1 MINQDQDKGQ
11 DVSSQT
17 ALPKVPDQVSK
28 PQLGELIV
36 QKVNLKQ
43 KDQCY
48 KNLVHNAYAS
58 QRRDQ
63 VQNHALQRLRDE
75 KAANPDLMNCSS
87 SRMVSNNIFKN
98 NSLKDCKRESKEKKT
113 ECNSTQ
119 LLSLMNQ
126 TSKAAEVELMSDAN
140 ATFMNISETI

>member
-1 MINQDQDKGQ
+1 M
-11 DVSSQT
+11 
-17 ALPKVPDQVSK
+17 PDQVSK
-28 PQLGELIV
+28 HQLGELIV
-36 QKVNLKQ
+36 KKVNLKH

-63 VQNHALQRLRDE
+63 VQNHALQRRRDE
-75 KAANPDLMNCSS
+75 KTANPDLVNFDSS
-87 SRMVSNNIFKN
+87 HMVSNNIFKN
-98 NSLKDCKRESKEKKT
+98 NTLKDCQRESKEKKT
-113 ECNSTQ
+113 DCNSTQ

-126 TSKAAEVELMSDAN
+126 TFQAAEVELISVAN